1 MASLPINNSL
11 RNEGVKKYRIF
22 HVKGL
27 YKFPDMHMLQF
38 ASVQDLVHFFTLHPL
53 PVVSGVTLR
62 PMNVTEY
69 CAKHKEQMRMGA
81 PAEESDSQVSDVR
94 YIIHKGLLLLIH

>member
-1 MASLPINNSL
+1 MASLLINNSL
-11 RNEGVKKYRIF
+11 RSERVTKHRIF

-27 YKFPDMHMLQF
+27 YKLSNVHILQF

-53 PVVSGVTLR
+53 DSGVTLR

-69 CAKHKEQMRMGA
+69 NYMKHKEQIRMCHV
-81 PAEESDSQVSDVR
+81 PAVESDSQVSDVR
-94 YIIHKGLLLLIH
+94 YNYYT

>member
-1 MASLPINNSL
+1 MASHPINNSL
-11 RNEGVKKYRIF
+11 RNEGVKRYRIS

-27 YKFPDMHMLQF
+27 YKFPDMHMHMLQF

-53 PVVSGVTLR
+53 VSGVTLR